1 MIYVKIKNIEK
12 KINLQ
17 DKYVFLIIENLEY
30 FFNII
35 NGIKYDLESVAMF
48 YNQKFE
54 PLYLDKKIEVV
65 SDYFNI
71 DCSKS
76 KYFYDFIK
84 QNKFKE
90 SEDIKNALNIIY
102 EKMDSLIEEIQYQSF
117 MNLDYSEEV
126 DLEYILKSVDIKFFN
141 SMDKLEN
148 LVNYCRLMLEIYKKE
163 IFVFVNLNLYYSE
176 MDIILLINQLYLV
189 GIKSIMISTNGNN
202 IKNDCFKKIII
213 DNDLC
218 EFYN

>member
-1 MIYVKIKNIEK
+1 MIFVKIKNIERT
-12 KINLQ
+12 IDLQ
-17 DKYVFLIIENLEY
+17 EKYIFVIIENLEY
-30 FFNII
+30 FFKII
-35 NGIKYDLESVAMF
+35 HGIRYDLDSVAMF
-48 YNQKFE
+48 YNE
-54 PLYLDKKIEVV
+54 NYETLYLDKKIEVI

-84 QNKFKE
+84 HNKLKE
-90 SEDIKNALNIIY
+90 SQDVKKSLAIIY
-102 EKMDSLIEEIQYQSF
+102 EELDNLIEEIQYQSF
-117 MNLDYSEEV
+117 MNLDYSEEA
-126 DLEYILKSVDIKFFN
+126 DLEYILKSLDVKFFN
-141 SMDKLEN
+141 STDKLEN
-148 LVNYCRLMLEIYKKE
+148 LINYCRLMLEIYKKE

-176 MDIILLINQLYLV
+176 NDIISLINQLYLA
-189 GIKSIMISTNGNN
+189 GINCMLISSNGNN